1 MAYIFGFKVKKAD
14 FIEKSVSVNRLLLR
28 ICAIFSLFIEFS
40 SIIRVLF
47 FSASGLA
54 TLNNRIYFGF
64 YLFYFICCAVFLIL
78 DFGIKPSIKARNL
91 IYMATGSV
99 FLLWNTLFNVYD
111 IYKSGAVG
119 NFTIITALVAFS
131 SLFVMCPVYAL
142 SNLAVNY
149 LIFAGFLQS
158 NFSSGEVIN
167 FTITVLLCGT
177 IYYVRCKHLC
187 FEVSQG
193 KKLDDV
199 QQELSE
205 IRQSLR
211 LSVEQYELIRKLG
224 SYATFKWDIDRDLI
238 HFSKEWTEWF
248 DTSEEITQLEKYIKD
263 CDKIIDQAKADLLKC
278 MQNIKNK
285 ADFQKFELLLPMKAG
300 KSGWFELQ
308 VIAQTDVQGKPIF
321 GIGLLSDITEQKE
334 KLCRLEKDIR
344 LDLST
349 GVFNKTEIEH
359 YGEKKL
365 KELSKGEMLAA
376 FILDID
382 YFKDINDSY
391 GHPAG
396 DYILKKVADLMLR
409 KAPIG
414 ARVGRIGG
422 DEFLALLATDDV
434 QILYDY
440 GRELIEKI
448 PEIKWQGK
456 DIGISCS
463 IGISDAASD
472 KMSYQELYKKADDA
486 LYQAKLSGKKQILS
500 YNVGA
505 LEPREEADTVVR

>member
-1 MAYIFGFKVKKAD
+1 MAYLFGFHVKKAD
-14 FIEKSVSVNRLLLR
+14 FFEKAVSVNRLLLR
-28 ICAIFSLFIEFS
+28 ICAIFALFIEFGN
-40 SIIRVLF
+40 IIRVLF
-47 FSASGLA
+47 FSASGLE

-64 YLFYFICCAVFLIL
+64 YLFYFICCAVFLTL
-78 DFGIKPSIKARNL
+78 DFGVRPSKKARNL
-91 IYMATGSV
+91 IYMATGST

-111 IYKSGAVG
+111 IYQSDAVG

-131 SLFVMCPVYAL
+131 SLFVMRPVYAL

-167 FTITVLLCGT
+167 FTITVLLCGL

-187 FEVSQG
+187 FEMSQG

-199 QQELSE
+199 RQELSE
-205 IRQSLR
+205 TRRSLR

-224 SYATFKWDIDRDLI
+224 SYATFKWDIDKDSI

-248 DTSEEITQLEKYIKD
+248 DTSEEITHLEKYIKD
-263 CDKIIDQAKADLLKC
+263 SDKIFDKAKTDLLKC
-278 MQNIKNK
+278 IQNIKNK
-285 ADFQKFELLLPMKAG
+285 AGFQKIELLLPMKAG
-300 KSGWFELQ
+300 KNGWFELQ

-321 GIGLLSDITEQKE
+321 GIGLLSDITQRKE
-334 KLCRLEKDIR
+334 KLRRLEKDIR

-349 GVFNKTEIEH
+349 GVFNKVEIER
-359 YGEKKL
+359 YGERKL
-365 KELSKGEMLAA
+365 KELTKGEMLAA
-376 FILDID
+376 LILDID

-391 GHPAG
+391 GHPVG
-396 DYILKKVADLMLR
+396 DYVLKKVADLMLR

-414 ARVGRIGG
+414 TRVGRIGG

-440 GRELIEKI
+440 GRELIKEI

-456 DIGISCS
+456 DIGVSCS
-463 IGISDAASD
+463 IGISAADSD
-472 KMSYQELYKKADDA
+472 KVSYQELYKKADEA
-486 LYQAKLSGKKQILS
+486 LYRAKLSGKKQILS
-500 YNVGA
+500 YHVGA
-505 LEPREEADTVVR
+505 LKPREEADTAVR